1 MSKIGSVWLVRGI
14 ASVIFGVLT
23 IVNPGASIAALVVLY
38 GIYALADGAFLLG
51 FAFFGDGPKAPYV
64 VRGLISIAAGVLTF
78 LYPGL
83 TATSLYILI
92 GVWAIAAGVM
102 EIAAAISLR
111 KEASLGG
118 LVFSGVLSIVSG
130 VALLAL
136 PMAGVIALLSLV
148 AAYTIV
154 NGIVLIVAGVRF
166 HNVARPLSTT

>member
-1 MSKIGSVWLVRGI
+1 MWLVRGI

-102 EIAAAISLR
+102 EIVAAISPETIDSTPEKTSPPRLASFLSEIAAAISMTP
-111 KEASLGG
+111 A
-118 LVFSGVLSIVSG
+118 
-130 VALLAL
+130 AMAHT
-136 PMAGVIALLSLV
+136 PM
-148 AAYTIV
+148 
-154 NGIVLIVAGVRF
+154 RM
-166 HNVARPLSTT
+166 